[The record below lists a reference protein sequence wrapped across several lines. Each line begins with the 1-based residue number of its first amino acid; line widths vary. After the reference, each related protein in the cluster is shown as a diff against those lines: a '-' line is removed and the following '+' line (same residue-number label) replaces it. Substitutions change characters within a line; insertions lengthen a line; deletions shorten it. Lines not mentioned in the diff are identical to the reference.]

1 MASLAELKE
10 RAKARTAA
18 NKVAAPETATASK
31 AEAGRPTPP
40 PTAEPSLPK
49 AQTAPIAGKRIDI
62 PHPSGDPRFK
72 LVDRTLQRFQYQ
84 QDALIEVLHTAQEA
98 FGFLED
104 DLMIYVARQLRL
116 PLSWVYG
123 VATFYHFFSLKPQG
137 EHNCVICLGTAC
149 YVKRAAEIVAALQAE
164 FGIQP
169 GQTTPDNK
177 LSIAAARCLGSCG
190 LAPVLVLDGEVLG
203 REDPESVIEKVKASL
218 RKSHT
223 TEQGQNENAPS
234 DQGYQQKESVHEPA

>member
-18 NKVAAPETATASK
+18 NKAVAKEDATSNKTEAARPTEAPTATPPSK
-31 AEAGRPTPP
+31 KVEAM
-40 PTAEPSLPK
+40 PS
-49 AQTAPIAGKRIDI
+49 GKKIET

-137 EHNCVICLGTAC
+137 EHACVVCLGTAC
-149 YVKRAAEIVAALQAE
+149 YVKRAAEIVAALHAE
-164 FGIQP
+164 FGIAP

-190 LAPVLVLDGEVLG
+190 LAPVLVLDGKVLG
-203 REDPESVIEKVKASL
+203 RETPQSVVEQVRARL
-218 RKSHT
+218 RNGRMPAKD
-223 TEQGQNENAPS
+223 TE
-234 DQGYQQKESVHEPA
+234 KESVHEPA